1 MNLHIG
7 VVIQSVIIFIGLCI
21 TREHSVDVDDTIA
34 QKASCCCCCSLF
46 HYSVPEL
53 LIQCP
58 GSCT

>member
-34 QKASCCCCCSLF
+34 QKASCCSLF